1 MKRLKMD
8 YEDLVAMSADLQRRW
23 EALLEAVRVT
33 VLSRDA
39 DSDPWIR
46 IRIIKGGSG
55 SVWRDTNPDPGHIR
69 TDNKCAETCHG
80 KKLELR

>member
-39 DSDPWIR
+39 DSDPWI
-46 IRIIKGGSG
+46 
-55 SVWRDTNPDPGHIR
+55 
-69 TDNKCAETCHG
+69 
-80 KKLELR
+80 L

>member
-1 MKRLKMD
+1 MD

-46 IRIIKGGSG
+46 IRIIKGGS
-55 SVWRDTNPDPGHIR
+55 VWRDTNPDPGHIC
-69 TDNKCAETCHG
+69 THNKCAETCHG
-80 KKLELR
+80 KKLELL